1 MTTKKLTRKQRI
13 LVATTLFGMFFGAG
27 NLIFPVHLGQMAG
40 SNVIPAIIG
49 FIITAVGI
57 PIFGV
62 AAIGVTHSDGLQTLS
77 GKVGKG
83 YGIFFTCLLY
93 LTIGPLFAIPRCAT
107 VSFTTGVSPM
117 LPEAAQPLALLL
129 FSAVFFAF
137 VLFFSLRPGKI
148 TVWIGKIIN
157 PVFLLFL
164 AVLVI
169 AALLKPGASISDVA
183 PTEPYATKT
192 SAFFSS
198 FIEGYGTMDAIA
210 GLAFGIVVIDVIR
223 RMGVDNDDAVAVD
236 VLGSGVLT
244 GLLMAVIYVVTI
256 LMGTQSR
263 GLFEISDN
271 GGIALTQIAGHYFGG
286 VGQIILAVTITFAC
300 LKTSIGLVTSCSE
313 TFVKMTHGKISYK
326 LWAILFTL
334 FSFAVSNV
342 GLSAIIEYS
351 IPVLMLIYPPATA
364 LIILAFA
371 GKLFRHD
378 RAVYLSTMIF
388 TWAAAIFDF
397 FKTLPAG
404 VRTALRL
411 DAPVELLLGGQQT
424 FLRPVDGRVTGE
436 LEADQ
441 PPQLFPL
448 LGPHHFPAQ
457 SIVADLIGI
466 GARRGIGR
474 HVLPIAW
481 HRVGEEGQAIVKNR
495 GRGNQLSRVVIPQ
508 KPKVSKMSVLIID
521 HGVKDKHA
529 AKLLIE
535 GLPLGLVV
543 VDAGLQATVFDDSP
557 NGDKGCVNVGEQ
569 FTF

>member
-1 MTTKKLTRKQRI
+1 MMTKKLTRRQRL

-40 SNVIPAIIG
+40 CNVLPAMIG

-77 GKVGKG
+77 SKVGKG

-117 LPEAAQPLALLL
+117 LSDSAQALALLL

-157 PVFLLFL
+157 PIFLLFL
-164 AVLVI
+164 AILVI
-169 AALLKPGASISDVA
+169 AALLRPGAAVSAV
-183 PTEPYATKT
+183 EPAEAYATDVK
-192 SAFFSS
+192 SFFSS

-223 RMGVDNDDAVAVD
+223 RMGVDDDDAVAVD
-236 VLGSGVLT
+236 VLGSGVIT
-244 GLLMAVIYVVTI
+244 GILMAVIYVVTI

-263 GLFEISDN
+263 GLFETSAN

-286 VGQIILAVTITFAC
+286 VGQFILAVTITFAC
-300 LKTSIGLVTSCSE
+300 LKTSIGLVTSCAE
-313 TFVKMTHGKISYK
+313 TFVKMTNGKISYK
-326 LWAILFTL
+326 AWAIIFTV

-351 IPVLMLIYPPATA
+351 IPALMLIYPPAIV
-364 LIILAFA
+364 LIILAFV
-371 GKLFRHD
+371 GKFFHHD
-378 RAVYLSTMIF
+378 RSVYVSTMIF

-397 FKTLPAG
+397 MKTLPAAAQD
-404 VRTALRL
+404 ALHL
-411 DAPVELLLGGQQT
+411 DTPVA
-424 FLRPVDGRVTGE
+424 FM
-436 LEADQ
+436 
-441 PPQLFPL
+441 
-448 LGPHHFPAQ
+448 
-457 SIVADLIGI
+457 
-466 GARRGIGR
+466 
-474 HVLPIAW
+474 
-481 HRVGEEGQAIVKNR
+481 
-495 GRGNQLSRVVIPQ
+495 Q
-508 KPKVSKMSVLIID
+508 KY
-521 HGVKDKHA
+521 
-529 AKLLIE
+529 
-535 GLPLGLVV
+535 LPLFDLNLGWLLPAVVGFAIGLILHLRKK
-543 VDAGLQATVFDDSP
+543 AKA
-557 NGDKGCVNVGEQ
+557 
-569 FTF
+569 

>member
-1 MTTKKLTRKQRI
+1 MTVKKLTSKQKI
-13 LVATTLFGMFFGAG
+13 LVAGTLFGMFFGAG

-62 AAIGVTHSDGLQTLS
+62 AAIGITHSDGLQELS
-77 GKVGKG
+77 SKVGKG

-107 VSFTTGVSPM
+107 VSFTTGLSPM
-117 LPEAAQPLALLL
+117 VSDSAQSIALLI

-157 PVFLLFL
+157 PIFLIFL
-164 AVLVI
+164 AILVI
-169 AALLKPGASISDVA
+169 AALIHPGASISSVA
-183 PTEPYATKT
+183 PTEPYATGGA
-192 SAFFSS
+192 SFFSS

-223 RMGVDNDDAVAVD
+223 RMGVDNDDAVARD

-244 GLLMAVIYVVTI
+244 GILMAIIYVLTI

-263 GLFEISDN
+263 GLFEISEN
-271 GGIALTQIAGHYFGG
+271 GGIALTQIAGHYFGS
-286 VGQIILAVTITFAC
+286 VGQIILAITITFAC

-326 LWAILFTL
+326 AWAILFTF

-351 IPVLMLIYPPATA
+351 IPVLMLIYPPAIA
-364 LIILAFA
+364 LIVLAFI
-371 GKLFRHD
+371 GKHFHHD
-378 RAVYLSTMIF
+378 RAVYISVMIF

-397 FKTLPAG
+397 MKTLPAA
-404 VRTALRL
+404 VRSALHL
-411 DAPVELLLGGQQT
+411 DAA
-424 FLRPVDGRVTGE
+424 VD
-436 LEADQ
+436 L
-441 PPQLFPL
+441 
-448 LGPHHFPAQ
+448 
-457 SIVADLIGI
+457 
-466 GARRGIGR
+466 ARGF
-474 HVLPIAW
+474 
-481 HRVGEEGQAIVKNR
+481 
-495 GRGNQLSRVVIPQ
+495 
-508 KPKVSKMSVLIID
+508 
-521 HGVKDKHA
+521 
-529 AKLLIE
+529 
-535 GLPLGLVV
+535 LPLFDQNLGWLIPAIIGFAIGLVLHCSKR
-543 VDAGLQATVFDDSP
+543 ARAH
-557 NGDKGCVNVGEQ
+557 
-569 FTF
+569 